1 MVGDISM
8 LETEVATGTRLDDG
22 TSLVVSAMSLV
33 IVVGMNSGVEIAELD
48 CKGDNV
54 EIMSLVK
61 STMVVVGTTSDD
73 TTIPDVKVIIGLD
86 VLRVVGLNSTI
97 SEVMINE
104 DIGDVTDE
112 GVSSIVLSLV
122 IVENTSVLDV
132 KVTIVGIADNKT
144 VVVISVVS
152 VGNTEVNKGVVLANS
167 LTRVLGTVGI
177 ISELVV
183 TTTPRLDII
192 EGSVNMLI

>member
-33 IVVGMNSGVEIAELD
+33 IVVGMNSDVEIAELD